1 MMIYK
6 FLGIVQLSFCSTQP
20 YFFNNTDTM
29 HLTLQTQRQE
39 VKSSL
44 IALDLLADTNIC
56 SFNALKPEKC

>member
-6 FLGIVQLSFCSTQP
+6 FLGIVQLSCLFYTTI
-20 YFFNNTDTM
+20 FFNNTDTM